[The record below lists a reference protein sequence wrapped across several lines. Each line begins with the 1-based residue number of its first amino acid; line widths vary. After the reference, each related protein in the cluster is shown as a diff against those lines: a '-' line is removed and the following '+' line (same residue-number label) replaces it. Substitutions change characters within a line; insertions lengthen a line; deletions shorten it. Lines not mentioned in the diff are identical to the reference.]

1 MNIKGLLKA
10 LLGVF
15 FALLIVISGAFLYQ
29 ELKHSKDDQ
38 SWEFSLKPK
47 NNSSKA
53 NTARIFCNGD
63 LLYHDIVYWSA
74 EQGDGTYDFNNNFRY
89 VKDWLGQGDLVI
101 GDYEGTIT
109 PGRELTGYSMFNAP
123 VEVASAIKNAGYDV
137 MALANNHI
145 LDMGLEGVA
154 STQKAFND
162 LGIDT
167 IGVYTKAPRST
178 DQLLIKEVNGIKI
191 AILNYAYGYNGMEQ
205 NLSQKEYEASMS
217 DLDEEKMKEEI
228 NFAEENADITI
239 VMPHM
244 GIEYQLQPNEEQKA
258 LYHKMI
264 DWGADLIFG
273 GHPHVIQPSE
283 VVNHNGENKFIIYSM
298 GNFLSNQRIETVDN
312 PWTERGVLMD
322 VSLTKQG
329 DTTKIETIQAHPTW
343 VNRTPNGK
351 RGHGF
356 DLYDY
361 TVYVLEDWVQ
371 GGKYYGQLD
380 HATQARVDRAY
391 QETLDHVNLQW
402 PKE

>member
-109 PGRELTGYSMFNAP
+109 PGRELTGYPMFNAP

-273 GHPHVIQPSE
+273 GHPHVI
-283 VVNHNGENKFIIYSM
+283 
-298 GNFLSNQRIETVDN
+298 
-312 PWTERGVLMD
+312 
-322 VSLTKQG
+322 
-329 DTTKIETIQAHPTW
+329 
-343 VNRTPNGK
+343 
-351 RGHGF
+351 
-356 DLYDY
+356 
-361 TVYVLEDWVQ
+361 
-371 GGKYYGQLD
+371 
-380 HATQARVDRAY
+380 
-391 QETLDHVNLQW
+391 
-402 PKE
+402 